1 MPGVFVTPTAY
12 AFSFI
17 YSFFCFSQLFLLYF
31 FYLCQGGYVFDG
43 VMTEFNAI
51 FNRCVL
57 DAIKF
62 GW

>member
-31 FYLCQGGYVFDG
+31 FTFAKEVMFFDG